1 MIEEQSPIVNCCQ
14 RVRFDTVFPNCHDCF
29 QPRISTKTT
38 TQTVMPLSTINNETA
53 AIADGDTNLSRIC
66 FKEKEECRPS
76 DSQLNTS
83 E

>member
-1 MIEEQSPIVNCCQ
+1 IQHIT
-14 RVRFDTVFPNCHDCF
+14 FDNNNNIPH
-29 QPRISTKTT
+29 
-38 TQTVMPLSTINNETA
+38 TINNETV